1 MSSKTTVC
9 PAPNPRAK
17 GKGKLGA
24 ATCFNGNVEMQNREI
39 DEIVGDFF
47 FFFPFG
53 MSRSRP
59 DPVPVPFGFGMVG
72 INSQKVPNRP
82 VPSRVLFPG
91 PGQ

>member
-1 MSSKTTVC
+1 
-9 PAPNPRAK
+9 
-17 GKGKLGA
+17 
-24 ATCFNGNVEMQNREI
+24 MQNREI
-39 DEIVGDFF
+39 DESAGD

-91 PGQ
+91 PGPGSPEFRPVPSHAQPYLKLLIWSPIFTVGVLVN